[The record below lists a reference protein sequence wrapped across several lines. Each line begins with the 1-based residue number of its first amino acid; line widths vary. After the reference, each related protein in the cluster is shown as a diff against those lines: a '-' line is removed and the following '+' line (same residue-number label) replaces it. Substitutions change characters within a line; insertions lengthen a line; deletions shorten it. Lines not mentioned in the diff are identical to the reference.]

1 MKLITFYTPSH
12 VSLVKHLLASRVEE
26 YTLAVVE
33 GQQEGNG
40 TYCQKGFH
48 RSVLSK
54 MRAIRS
60 EATEDFL
67 FADAD
72 VVFLKPSLERILKEA
87 EGYDCLF
94 QRDDTA
100 YCTGLFFMRHN
111 PGCLRLLDD
120 IIAVLELCPDDDRVH
135 DQNVAQRLLPKS
147 GLRYGHLSDLFANLC
162 TIYGRDWY
170 RTGQSPSVPA
180 ATVVFHANRVAGVE
194 RKLMLLE
201 IAEGKYTVDD
211 IRKDYPVRLQGN
223 AART

>member
-12 VSLVKHLLASRVEE
+12 ECLVKRLLASRVEE

-33 GQQEGNG
+33 GEQEGIG
-40 TYCQKGFH
+40 AYRQKGFH

-54 MRAIRS
+54 MRAIRK
-60 EATEDFL
+60 EATEDFV

-94 QRDDTA
+94 QRDDIA
-100 YCTGLFFMRHN
+100 YCTGLFFMRHK
-111 PGCLRLLDD
+111 PGCLNLLDN
-120 IIAVLELCPDDDRVH
+120 IVAVLELRRDDDRVH
-135 DQNVAQRLLPKS
+135 DQTVAQRLLPKS

-162 TIYGRDWY
+162 TIYGHDWHAKG
-170 RTGQSPSVPA
+170 RSPIVPA
-180 ATVVFHANRVAGVE
+180 ATVVFHANWVAGVE

-211 IRKDYPVRLQGN
+211 IKKDCPL
-223 AART
+223 RTSK

>member
-12 VSLVKHLLASRVEE
+12 ALLVKHLLASRVEE
-26 YTLAVVE
+26 YAPAVVE
-33 GQQEGNG
+33 GRQEGTG
-40 TYCQKGFH
+40 TYRQSGFH

-54 MRAIRS
+54 MRAIRR

-87 EGYDCLF
+87 DGYDCLF

-111 PGCLRLLDD
+111 AGCLKLLDD
-120 IIAVLELCPDDDRVH
+120 IIAELELCPDDDRIH
-135 DQNVAQRLLPKS
+135 DQNVAQRLLPRS
-147 GLRYGHLSDLFANLC
+147 GLRYGYLSDLFANLC
-162 TIYGRDWY
+162 TIYGSAWY
-170 RTGQSPSVPA
+170 LKGQSPIVPA
-180 ATVVFHANRVAGVE
+180 ETLIFHANRVAGVE
-194 RKLMLLE
+194 RKRILIE

-211 IRKDYPVRLQGN
+211 IRKDCPVRLQ
-223 AART
+223 AKTART